1 MRQKQIL
8 PPTYFWV
15 FFLLMIGLHFLFPLM
30 KVIVSPYNYLG
41 ILLIVIGLWFNVWS
55 SNFFKKVKT
64 AIKPFEESSYLVTEG
79 LFKYSRHPM
88 YLGMLLALVG
98 LFILLGSIT
107 PLFAI
112 PIFMWMITKKFIL
125 IEEKALEEKFGKDY
139 LEYKD
144 EVRRWI

>member
-8 PPTYFWV
+8 PPTYFWG

-79 LFKYSRHPM
+79 LFKYTRHPM

-107 PLFAI
+107 PLLAI
-112 PIFMWMITKKFIL
+112 PIFIWVMTKKFVL
-125 IEEKALEEKFGKDY
+125 IEEKALEEKFGEDY
-139 LEYKD
+139 LKYKD
-144 EVRRWI
+144 KVRRWI

>member
-1 MRQKQIL
+1 
-8 PPTYFWV
+8 
-15 FFLLMIGLHFLFPLM
+15 M

>member
-30 KVIVSPYNYLG
+30 KVIFSPYNYLG
-41 ILLIVIGLWFNVWS
+41 ILLIVIGLWLNMWS

-107 PLFAI
+107 PSLAI
-112 PIFMWMITKKFIL
+112 PIFIWVMTKKFIL
-125 IEEKALEEKFGKDY
+125 IEEKTLEEKFGEDY
-139 LEYKD
+139 LKYKD
-144 EVRRWI
+144 KVRRWI

>member
-1 MRQKQIL
+1 MKQKQIL

-41 ILLIVIGLWFNVWS
+41 ILLIVIGLWFNMWS

-64 AIKPFEESSYLVTEG
+64 TIKPFEESSYLVTEA

-107 PLFAI
+107 PLLAI
-112 PIFMWMITKKFIL
+112 PIFIWVMTQKFIL
-125 IEEKALEEKFGKDY
+125 IEEKALEEKFGQNY

-144 EVRRWI
+144 KVRRWI